1 MVFQRLVA
9 PTATTVTS
17 LAGHL
22 PPFFTINITRVRRCL
37 IVGWSHQR
45 LPGSLFSDS
54 RGYREGREN
63 EVSRSGPAQKVCD
76 GLSA

>member
-9 PTATTVTS
+9 RTVTTVTS

-22 PPFFTINITRVRRCL
+22 PPFFTINITRHRRCL

-45 LPGSLFSDS
+45 LPGSLLSDPPLH
-54 RGYREGREN
+54 REGRGD
-63 EVSRSGPAQKVCD
+63 EVSRGGLAQEVRD
-76 GLSA
+76 DLGA